1 MLRKLDGLTGFL
13 DLHIRDAAI
22 ESKERRALLHTITL
36 HGARFCHQ
44 AGHWHPN
51 PRIRRWL
58 TACRRL
64 WFDGT
69 KSIHICME
77 GRTYH
82 LAEHHGDFGR
92 LRLFGRS
99 AVTDRRLKITAP
111 TATTKIPIA
120 A

>member
-22 ESKERRALLHTITL
+22 ESKERRALLHTFTL

-51 PRIRRWL
+51 PRIRRWHH
-58 TACRRL
+58 C
-64 WFDGT
+64 GIGE
-69 KSIHICME
+69 IH
-77 GRTYH
+77 RN
-82 LAEHHGDFGR
+82 AF
-92 LRLFGRS
+92 
-99 AVTDRRLKITAP
+99 
-111 TATTKIPIA
+111 A